1 MLKFIIAL
9 LATISLSAYSA
20 ETITIASPYAANHS
34 GTAAMYRILDQANRD
49 QNRYNFI
56 LEFKPGGEQLI
67 AVKYM
72 DEQPQSRLAIV
83 APKFVENIAS
93 GRLNQPD
100 YDPVWALG
108 DACWAVITNVGD
120 ERRGVASLKGQQ
132 ELVVGG
138 VGFGN
143 SAHLT
148 ALQLAQQYG
157 FEVKYVPFRSN
168 FDALVLMTADGS
180 VNMVLERVSNYEQMK
195 QKNPKLKMLAISCPQ
210 RHPQAPQVKTLV
222 EQGITAPYVFNI
234 VVANRNMPVIKQETI
249 SQILTKATQ
258 VIGSKEIQKL
268 SDMRPP
274 QFDNVPTTMYYNKS
288 LLLSEQLL
296 KKYHSQIQANQ

>member
-1 MLKFIIAL
+1 MLKFLVALIA
-9 LATISLSAYSA
+9 TVSISAHSA
-20 ETITIASPYAANHS
+20 ETISIASPYSANHS
-34 GTAAMYRILDQANRD
+34 GTAAMYRILEQANRD

-56 LEFKPGGEQLI
+56 LEFKPGGEQII
-67 AVKYM
+67 AIKYM

-83 APKFVENIAS
+83 APKFVEHVTS
-93 GRLNQPD
+93 GRLNQQD

-108 DACWAVITNVGD
+108 DACWAVIANVGD
-120 ERRGVASLKGQQ
+120 EKKGVASLRGQS

-157 FEVKYVPFRSN
+157 FRVKYVPFKSN
-168 FDALVLMTADGS
+168 FDALVLMAADGS
-180 VNMVLERVSNYEQMK
+180 VNMVLERVGNYEQMK
-195 QKNPKLKMLAISCPQ
+195 IKNPKLRMLAMSCPQ
-210 RHPQAPQVKTLV
+210 RHPQAPQVKTLL

-234 VVANRNMPVIKQETI
+234 VVANRNMLATKQEDI
-249 SQILTKATQ
+249 GKILNRAAQTVGA
-258 VIGSKEIQKL
+258 KEIQQL

-288 LLLSEQLL
+288 LTLSELLL
-296 KKYHSQIQANQ
+296 KKYHNQIQAD